1 MSEGRGGWRSQLEK
15 EERVF
20 SLPLPFVFSPS
31 MSWIMP
37 TCTGKSHLSQSTDS
51 NVLTHPEVMFTSS
64 LGSSQPSQ
72 TDTQDNHHTEILAG
86 LSAELVQCAAL
97 RIEFLKLH

>member
-1 MSEGRGGWRSQLEK
+1 
-15 EERVF
+15 
-20 SLPLPFVFSPS
+20 
-31 MSWIMP
+31 
-37 TCTGKSHLSQSTDS
+37 
-51 NVLTHPEVMFTSS
+51 MFTSS